1 MFRRAQHFRNSPN
14 LQSRNWGIRDF
25 QTVQASQ
32 SGGII
37 SKDYDYHD
45 IDRGMENYHH
55 FFSENEAQSFYENIV
70 Y

>member
-14 LQSRNWGIRDF
+14 PQSRNWGIRDFQTRDF

-45 IDRGMENYHH
+45 IDRGMENCYHLPI
-55 FFSENEAQSFYENIV
+55 FRK
-70 Y
+70 